1 MSGPRRLFLR
11 VGFAILL
18 GIFLLI
24 SLGISALAA
33 LPVSLITFVVL
44 TNRTKLS
51 QGAELLAIGTMEVA
65 LVWFVWSGLYYRAGV
80 SPSNYLLADGI
91 AAVLFA
97 LPLATFLITR
107 HRVNRISLAGL
118 VLFLFLI
125 GTIAVPVIPLGGAC
139 TGHIGNLHCETTYG
153 AASWLFVCAGAEY
166 ATFPGGVSTGLPIF
180 QLSLNTSLGEYFFA
194 DCVFM

>member
-1 MSGPRRLFLR
+1 MIVMRILPR
-11 VGFAILL
+11 VGLAALL
-18 GIFLLI
+18 GVFLFI
-24 SLGISALAA
+24 SLGIAVLFA
-33 LPVSLITFVVL
+33 LPVGMIAFVVL

-51 QGAELLAIGTMEVA
+51 RGAELLAVGTMEVA
-65 LVWFVWSGLYYRAGV
+65 LVWFVWSGLYYRTGV
-80 SPSNYLLADGI
+80 SPSNYLLADWI

-97 LPLATFLITR
+97 LPLATFFIAR

-125 GTIAVPVIPLGGAC
+125 GTIAVPFTPLGGAC

-180 QLSLNTSLGEYFFA
+180 PLSLNTSLGEYFFA